1 VAHEY
6 NFVHRKGQ
14 SGGESGEESGEISL
28 QVQIQLLFYNARI
41 DLNHWIPVKFILDH
55 IFIVSIVVLSG
66 GALLWPL
73 LTARGKKASPL
84 EVTQL
89 INRSKTT
96 IVDVSTEA
104 EFANGHLRDAKNIP
118 LKDLATRMGELDKF
132 KGKPLV
138 VVCQTGSR
146 SGAAAAKLA
155 ANGFDG
161 AVSLDGGI
169 AAWTTAGLPLV
180 K

>member
-1 VAHEY
+1 M
-6 NFVHRKGQ
+6 
-14 SGGESGEESGEISL
+14 
-28 QVQIQLLFYNARI
+28 
-41 DLNHWIPVKFILDH
+41 KFILDH
-55 IFIVSIVVLSG
+55 IFLVTIAVLSG

-73 LTARGKKASPL
+73 LSARGKKATPL

-89 INRSKTT
+89 INRGKTL

-118 LKDLATRMGELDKF
+118 LKEFASRMGELDKF
-132 KGKPLV
+132 KGKPVV

-155 ANGFDG
+155 ANGFDE
-161 AVSLDGGI
+161 AVSLEGGV